1 MSMKSDEG
9 CLATRDERGY
19 PDWERRLRR
28 ARKQAEQGKAI
39 SLDDYLERRA
49 RR

>member
-1 MSMKSDEG
+1 MSIESYEG
-9 CLATRDERGY
+9 CLATRDERSY

-28 ARKQAEQGKAI
+28 ARKAAEQGKGL
-39 SLDDYLERRA
+39 SLDDYLERRF